1 MMWLRLVRGELR
13 KLTTTKLPWAFLAV
27 LVVMGA
33 ITAIA
38 VIAGTDMDGSK
49 GFIATAADQQ
59 SLMAFG
65 WNAMMI
71 AGLFGAIAVSRE
83 YAHATVV
90 AMFLTAPRRARAVL
104 AQLTAVLL
112 GGAVWGFTG
121 AALTVA
127 AVAAALMVA
136 ALGARHVLTAG
147 DDPDPSRL
155 TDTFA
160 RFCALAQERALTVD
174 LEFMPWTAV
183 KCARSAQAI
192 VAAAGAANGGILVDA
207 LHFDRSAT
215 TLEDVRQLPPSRL
228 HYAQLCDAPADFD
241 PTDEGLIAV
250 ARGGRLFPGEGGI
263 DLTGLV
269 RALPGDI
276 PLSVEVINTGLF
288 QGMSLLERGRR
299 AMASAR
305 RVLMHAESAPA

>member
-127 AVAAALMVA
+127 AVAAALPFTHYHFLVSVA
-136 ALGARHVLTAG
+136 AVGQVIGASTFAGAVGAVAGAGLGAVVRNMGGAVTAAVLLLMII
-147 DDPDPSRL
+147 PP
-155 TDTFA
+155 
-160 RFCALAQERALTVD
+160 
-174 LEFMPWTAV
+174 
-183 KCARSAQAI
+183 I
-192 VAAAGAANGGILVDA
+192 VVQL
-207 LHFDRSAT
+207 
-215 TLEDVRQLPPSRL
+215 VRQAGTWIPLTLLRVLSGVAHDVALPSAVVVL
-228 HYAQLCDAPADFD
+228 AAWAVIPAIA
-241 PTDEGLIAV
+241 GLITV
-250 ARGGRLFPGEGGI
+250 QKR
-263 DLTGLV
+263 D
-269 RALPGDI
+269 
-276 PLSVEVINTGLF
+276 VI
-288 QGMSLLERGRR
+288 
-299 AMASAR
+299 
-305 RVLMHAESAPA
+305 

>member
-1 MMWLRLVRGELR
+1 MAHKLSLAFLTLAPASPVEAIDIAEQCGFDHVGLRLLPAAAGEPDYPLLHDR
-13 KLTTTKLPWAFLAV
+13 QCLS
-27 LVVMGA
+27 
-33 ITAIA
+33 
-38 VIAGTDMDGSK
+38 D
-49 GFIATAADQQ
+49 
-59 SLMAFG
+59 
-65 WNAMMI
+65 
-71 AGLFGAIAVSRE
+71 
-83 YAHATVV
+83 
-90 AMFLTAPRRARAVL
+90 VL
-104 AQLTAVLL
+104 ARLADSPVTIADVEIARLGAEGDVERLL
-112 GGAVWGFTG
+112 PLLDRA
-121 AALTVA
+121 
-127 AVAAALMVA
+127 A

>member
-112 GGAVWGFTG
+112 GGAVLGFTG

-127 AVAAALMVA
+127 AVAAALPFTHYHFLVSVA
-136 ALGARHVLTAG
+136 AVGQVIGA
-147 DDPDPSRL
+147 S
-155 TDTFA
+155 TFA
-160 RFCALAQERALTVD
+160 GAPVERATGV
-174 LEFMPWTAV
+174 EP
-183 KCARSAQAI
+183 
-192 VAAAGAANGGILVDA
+192 
-207 LHFDRSAT
+207 AT
-215 TLEDVRQLPPSRL
+215 S
-228 HYAQLCDAPADFD
+228 
-241 PTDEGLIAV
+241 
-250 ARGGRLFPGEGGI
+250 
-263 DLTGLV
+263 
-269 RALPGDI
+269 
-276 PLSVEVINTGLF
+276 
-288 QGMSLLERGRR
+288 SLG
-299 AMASAR
+299 SWQCSSKK
-305 RVLMHAESAPA
+305 VS